1 MSTMVRVTDETRVA
15 LRYLAEDMNEP
26 MQQVLAKAVEAYRRQ
41 RILEQTNAAYAV
53 LRSDQQMWQEVL
65 DERAAWDV
73 TLADGLEGDDYPLDK
88 DTADATAEY

>member
-73 TLADGLEGDDYPLDK
+73 TLTDGLEGDDYPLDR
-88 DTADATAEY
+88 DTTDATAE

>member
-41 RILEQTNAAYAV
+41 RILEQTNAAYAT
-53 LRSDQQMWQEVL
+53 LRSDRQAWQEIL
-65 DERAAWDV
+65 DERAEWDV
-73 TLADGLEGDDYPLDK
+73 TLTDGLEADDYPLDE
-88 DTADATAEY
+88 DTADAAAES

>member
-53 LRSDQQMWQEVL
+53 LRSDQQTWQEVL
-65 DERAAWDV
+65 DERAEWDV
-73 TLADGLEGDDYPLDK
+73 TLADGLERDDYPLDK
-88 DTADATAEY
+88 DTADATAE

>member
-41 RILEQTNAAYAV
+41 RILEQTNVAYAA
-53 LRSDQQMWQEVL
+53 LRSDRQAWQEIL
-65 DERAAWDV
+65 DERAEWDV
-73 TLADGLEGDDYPLDK
+73 TLTDGLEGDDYPLDE
-88 DTADATAEY
+88 DTADAAAES